1 MSNKWKGTFDIT
13 IGDETYT
20 LRPTF
25 DALCEFEEVAGMPAM
40 KARQDLLEGNYGAKV
55 IPAAIWAG
63 MRGEHLIN
71 GQKCPSF
78 RVLGETLR
86 KAGIVKY
93 QVDAL
98 KLLTYAASAD
108 DIIESIESQH
118 SNDEDQ
124 EEKKS

>member
-1 MSNKWKGTFDIT
+1 MGNKWKGTFEIK
-13 IGDETYT
+13 IGNETYT

-25 DALCEFEEVAGMPAM
+25 DALCEFEEAAGMPAM

-63 MRGEHLIN
+63 MRGESLIN

-78 RVLGETLR
+78 RILGEMLR

-108 DIIESIESQH
+108 DIIESIESQY
-118 SNDEDQ
+118 NEDDALG
-124 EEKKS
+124 EKKS

>member
-1 MSNKWKGTFDIT
+1 MGNKWKGTFEVV
-13 IGDETYT
+13 IGGEEYT

-78 RVLGETLR
+78 RVLGEMLR
-86 KAGIVKY
+86 KVGIVKF

-108 DIIESIESQH
+108 DIIESIESQY
-118 SNDEDQ
+118 NEDG

>member
-1 MSNKWKGTFDIT
+1 MSHKWKGTFDIK

-25 DALCEFEEVAGMPAM
+25 DALYEFEEVAGMPAM

-78 RVLGETLR
+78 RMLGEMLR
-86 KAGIVKY
+86 KVGIVKF

-108 DIIESIESQH
+108 DIIESIESQY
-118 SNDEDQ
+118 NDDD